1 MESTGNSPRDTQ
13 FNTSQSS
20 TAAKLQVQSEAT
32 SATHVA
38 PLNQDS
44 PTPLNPNL
52 GNRDRAPA
60 NRITRQP
67 HNNTPQPDP
76 KRSAFHR
83 EVAALAREEF
93 FGPIPPVMQ
102 RKPHLPAPRLSE
114 DAQTLAWPSQSPDA
128 RRARSL
134 SESATRFPI
143 GPRQEEKPIVGA
155 HSQSESQSPGSAPGN
170 NPFALPTTRGSR
182 MVSRR
187 DRFRQSEVSRTN
199 LTSPK
204 SLNDDVINA
213 PSNTSPAQP
222 AHASSGTP
230 IKVRKLVRTASTATR
245 HVLRE
250 SARSITAIRRED
262 AASQREIQLSLLVSE
277 ALNPTTGP
285 SLFVALQTLAAKE
298 QAVISLE
305 ELVTSKDLFASQDP
319 AAEKKIREFKHAFK
333 ELQVTK
339 DEFLKAIDARMKQSP
354 GNYPALLLLA
364 TISETYHE
372 TLFYSPRN

>member
-20 TAAKLQVQSEAT
+20 TAAKLQVQREAT
-32 SATHVA
+32 SATHVV

-60 NRITRQP
+60 NRTTRQL

-102 RKPHLPAPRLSE
+102 RDPHLPTPRLSE

-134 SESATRFPI
+134 SESATRVPI
-143 GPRQEEKPIVGA
+143 KPRQGEKPIVGA
-155 HSQSESQSPGSAPGN
+155 HNQIESQSPGSAPGN
-170 NPFALPTTRGSR
+170 NPFALPTTRGSL

-187 DRFRQSEVSRTN
+187 GRFRQSEVSGTD
-199 LTSPK
+199 LSSPK

-222 AHASSGTP
+222 AHASSGSP
-230 IKVRKLVRTASTATR
+230 INVRKLVRTASTATR
-245 HVLRE
+245 QLRV
-250 SARSITAIRRED
+250 SARSIAATRRED

-285 SLFVALQTLAAKE
+285 SLFVAFQTLAAKE
-298 QAVISLE
+298 KVVISLE
-305 ELVTSKDLFASQDP
+305 ELVTSKDLFAAQDP

-364 TISETYHE
+364 TISEKYHE